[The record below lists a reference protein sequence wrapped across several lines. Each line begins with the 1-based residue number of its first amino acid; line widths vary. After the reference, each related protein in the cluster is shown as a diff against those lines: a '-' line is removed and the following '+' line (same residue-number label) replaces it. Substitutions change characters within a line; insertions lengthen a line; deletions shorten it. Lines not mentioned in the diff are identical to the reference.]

1 MVWGNAVGSDGIAVR
16 NRGVPCV
23 LIPSVMG
30 EFLVKSFHDFISMR
44 FCQNTGGSDVKESAI
59 AFYFCLMWDIG
70 VGLKSIAI
78 YCNKFWYRSQFFDG
92 SVHRQNTGIQYVYL
106 VDFLRATN
114 ANGPIECFLFDDFPQ
129 GVTLRFADL
138 LGIV

>member
-1 MVWGNAVGSDGIAVR
+1 MVWGNAVGADGISMR
-16 NRGVPCV
+16 NRGVAGV
-23 LIPSVMG
+23 LIPAVLRK
-30 EFLVKSFHDFISMR
+30 FLVKVFHDFISMR

-78 YCNKFWYRSQFFDG
+78 HGNKFWNRTQFFDG
-92 SVHRQNTGIQYVYL
+92 SVHRQNAGIQYVYL

-114 ANGPIECFLFDDFPQ
+114 ANGPIECFLFDDFAQ
-129 GVTLRFADL
+129 GVSMRFADL

>member
-1 MVWGNAVGSDGIAVR
+1 MVWGNAVGSDGISMR
-16 NRGVPCV
+16 DRGVARV
-23 LIPSVMG
+23 LIPSILRK
-30 EFLVKSFHDFISMR
+30 FLVKVFHDFISMR

-78 YCNKFWYRSQFFDG
+78 HCNKFWYRPQFFDG
-92 SVHRQNTGIQYVYL
+92 SVHRPNAGIQYVYL
-106 VDFLRATN
+106 VDFLRTAN
-114 ANGPIECFLFDDFPQ
+114 ANGPKKGFLFDDFAQ
-129 GVTLRFADL
+129 CVSMRFADL